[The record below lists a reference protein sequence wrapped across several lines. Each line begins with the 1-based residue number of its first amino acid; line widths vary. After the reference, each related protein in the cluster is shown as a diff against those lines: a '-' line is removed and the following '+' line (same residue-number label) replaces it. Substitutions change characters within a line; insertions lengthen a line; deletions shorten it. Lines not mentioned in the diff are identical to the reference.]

1 MNLYLYIPYS
11 SNHPDYVF
19 KNLVTTEL
27 RRYIITNSFEK
38 DYVFMKDA
46 FFKRLT
52 THTINYAASKLI
64 KWFDSIKYSDR
75 MKMIFKQKA
84 SVSCA
89 NTQTNQSIKG
99 NPENLILY
107 KTQYDSKF
115 QNINISKV
123 IIEEIDNK
131 IRKTKDGKVKEF
143 LKNVR
148 PVV

>member
-1 MNLYLYIPYS
+1 
-11 SNHPDYVF
+11 
-19 KNLVTTEL
+19 
-27 RRYIITNSFEK
+27 
-38 DYVFMKDA
+38 MKDV

-52 THTINYAASKLI
+52 THPINYAASKLM

-123 IIEEIDNK
+123 IREEIDNAIK
-131 IRKTKDGKVKEF
+131 KTKDVKVKDF
-143 LKNVR
+143 LENVR
-148 PVV
+148 PMVCCTKNDNLKDILVRANAKHYTGKSHK